1 MKQTITIID
10 ENFEEKSLE
19 MTYAQLKE
27 LNRWLNIYL
36 NTGKTIEYKMDKST
50 KKIMDVKPQKFKHIH
65 FDPIGGISGDMIL
78 AACCDLGADCNQ
90 IQNCFKNT

>member
-1 MKQTITIID
+1 MWYAVFMKHTITIID

-36 NTGKTIEYKMDKST
+36 NTGKTIEYKKEKNSN
-50 KKIMDVKPQKFKHIH
+50 KIVDVK
-65 FDPIGGISGDMIL
+65 L
-78 AACCDLGADCNQ
+78 AQ
-90 IQNCFKNT
+90 M

>member
-36 NTGKTIEYKMDKST
+36 NTGKTIEYKKEKNSN
-50 KKIMDVKPQKFKHIH
+50 KIVDVK
-65 FDPIGGISGDMIL
+65 L
-78 AACCDLGADCNQ
+78 AQ
-90 IQNCFKNT
+90 M

>member
-19 MTYAQLKE
+19 MTYVQLKE

-36 NTGKTIEYKMDKST
+36 NTGKTIEYKKEKNSN
-50 KKIMDVKPQKFKHIH
+50 KIVDVK
-65 FDPIGGISGDMIL
+65 L
-78 AACCDLGADCNQ
+78 AQ
-90 IQNCFKNT
+90 M

>member
-36 NTGKTIEYKMDKST
+36 NTGKTIEYKREKNSN
-50 KKIMDVKPQKFKHIH
+50 KIVDVK
-65 FDPIGGISGDMIL
+65 L
-78 AACCDLGADCNQ
+78 AQ
-90 IQNCFKNT
+90 M

>member
-1 MKQTITIID
+1 MKHTITIID

-36 NTGKTIEYKMDKST
+36 NTGKTIEYKKEKNSN
-50 KKIMDVKPQKFKHIH
+50 KIVDVR
-65 FDPIGGISGDMIL
+65 L
-78 AACCDLGADCNQ
+78 AQ
-90 IQNCFKNT
+90 M

>member
-1 MKQTITIID
+1 MWYAVLMKHTITIID

-36 NTGKTIEYKMDKST
+36 NTGKTIEYKKEKNSN
-50 KKIMDVKPQKFKHIH
+50 KIIDVK
-65 FDPIGGISGDMIL
+65 L
-78 AACCDLGADCNQ
+78 AQ
-90 IQNCFKNT
+90 M

>member
-1 MKQTITIID
+1 MWYDILMKHTITIID

-36 NTGKTIEYKMDKST
+36 NTGKTIEYKKEKNSN
-50 KKIMDVKPQKFKHIH
+50 KIVDVK
-65 FDPIGGISGDMIL
+65 L
-78 AACCDLGADCNQ
+78 AQ
-90 IQNCFKNT
+90 M

>member
-1 MKQTITIID
+1 MKHTITIID

-36 NTGKTIEYKMDKST
+36 NTGRTLQYKLDKRT
-50 KKIMDVKPQKFKHIH
+50 KKVIDVK
-65 FDPIGGISGDMIL
+65 L
-78 AACCDLGADCNQ
+78 AQ
-90 IQNCFKNT
+90 M

>member
-36 NTGKTIEYKMDKST
+36 NTGKTIEYKKEINSN
-50 KKIMDVKPQKFKHIH
+50 KIVDVR
-65 FDPIGGISGDMIL
+65 L
-78 AACCDLGADCNQ
+78 AQ
-90 IQNCFKNT
+90 M

>member
-1 MKQTITIID
+1 MWYAIAMKHKITIID

-36 NTGKTIEYKMDKST
+36 NTGKTIEYKLDKTT
-50 KKIMDVKPQKFKHIH
+50 KKIMDVK
-65 FDPIGGISGDMIL
+65 L
-78 AACCDLGADCNQ
+78 ARM
-90 IQNCFKNT
+90 

>member
-36 NTGKTIEYKMDKST
+36 NTGKTIEYKLESS
-50 KKIMDVKPQKFKHIH
+50 KKKVQVVSAQM
-65 FDPIGGISGDMIL
+65 
-78 AACCDLGADCNQ
+78 
-90 IQNCFKNT
+90 

>member
-1 MKQTITIID
+1 MKHTITIID

-36 NTGKTIEYKMDKST
+36 NTGKTIEYKMEKNS
-50 KKIMDVKPQKFKHIH
+50 KKIIDVK
-65 FDPIGGISGDMIL
+65 L
-78 AACCDLGADCNQ
+78 AQ
-90 IQNCFKNT
+90 M

>member
-1 MKQTITIID
+1 MKHKITIVD

-36 NTGKTIEYKMDKST
+36 NTGKTIEYKLESS
-50 KKIMDVKPQKFKHIH
+50 KKKVQVVSAQM
-65 FDPIGGISGDMIL
+65 
-78 AACCDLGADCNQ
+78 
-90 IQNCFKNT
+90 

>member
-1 MKQTITIID
+1 MWYAVLMKHTITIID

-36 NTGKTIEYKMDKST
+36 NTGKTIEYKKEKNSN
-50 KKIMDVKPQKFKHIH
+50 KLVDVK
-65 FDPIGGISGDMIL
+65 L
-78 AACCDLGADCNQ
+78 AQ
-90 IQNCFKNT
+90 M

>member
-1 MKQTITIID
+1 MWYAVLMKHTITIID

-36 NTGKTIEYKMDKST
+36 NTGKTIEYKKDKNSN
-50 KKIMDVKPQKFKHIH
+50 KLIDVK
-65 FDPIGGISGDMIL
+65 L
-78 AACCDLGADCNQ
+78 AQ
-90 IQNCFKNT
+90 M

>member
-19 MTYAQLKE
+19 MTYAQLQE

-36 NTGKTIEYKMDKST
+36 NTGRTLQYKLDKRT
-50 KKIMDVKPQKFKHIH
+50 KKVIDVK
-65 FDPIGGISGDMIL
+65 L
-78 AACCDLGADCNQ
+78 AQ
-90 IQNCFKNT
+90 M

>member
-1 MKQTITIID
+1 MWYAVLMKHTITIID

-36 NTGKTIEYKMDKST
+36 NTGKTIEYKKEKNSN
-50 KKIMDVKPQKFKHIH
+50 KIVDVK
-65 FDPIGGISGDMIL
+65 L
-78 AACCDLGADCNQ
+78 AQ
-90 IQNCFKNT
+90 M